1 MTTKLLNPR
10 ELVARFGHET
20 AMYAILTGNLG
31 SSTVQPEVADRYIRE
46 MVNRTVIINDARR
59 LPMNS
64 NTRNIDR
71 LTHSGRVML
80 FPNEGEP
87 ATLAGAIGFI
97 QRQLIAGRLIAA
109 EDWSQETIEDNIEG
123 ENLENTIVDVMSQLH
138 ARDVE
143 ELFLYGNDD
152 DSANPAFPDAEE
164 AGDAFRENLG
174 GTAHDGW
181 LLLSDH
187 LIDKQGEQPGLATDM
202 FKELMDSIPDKYLDS
217 YPRAEWRFYVN
228 GTLER
233 RYREELGERMTAL
246 GDRALFE
253 NVPVFYQGVPVV
265 PAPSLRLETRDMVG
279 AGDSDLTN
287 VTDLLL
293 VHPMNL
299 VTGFRRDVTMDVERQ
314 PRKGMFEL
322 TLTARGDANVESP
335 DSYATMINVRL
346 PDSA

>member
-71 LTHSGRVML
+71 LTHSGRVMV

-123 ENLENTIVDVMSQLH
+123 D
-138 ARDVE
+138 
-143 ELFLYGNDD
+143 
-152 DSANPAFPDAEE
+152 
-164 AGDAFRENLG
+164 NLG

-279 AGDSDLTN
+279 GGDNDLTN

-335 DSYATMINVRL
+335 DSYATMINVKL